1 MRLQK
6 IILALMLGLL
16 GTLPTMLLA
25 GSAEEQMV
33 KFLNNLT
40 TFKAGF
46 EQSVLDNQHRS
57 ATRTQGTFYLKKPG
71 RFRWDYSEPDAQ
83 QIIADGDNVW
93 LLEPDL
99 KQVSVQG
106 QESALQGTP
115 AMLLITGDPVDKH
128 FEVIDIGKSKGL
140 YWVELIPRSV
150 ESQFVRILLAFHREQ
165 LKRME
170 MTDQFG
176 QVSRFQFHDIVLNS
190 KLDDKLFVYERP
202 FDYDLYER

>member
-1 MRLQK
+1 
-6 IILALMLGLL
+6 MLGLL
-16 GTLPTMLLA
+16 GTLPTILFA
-25 GSAEEQMV
+25 GSAEQQMT
-33 KFLNNLT
+33 KFLSNLT

-46 EQSVLDNQHRS
+46 EQSVLDSQQRS

-106 QESALQGTP
+106 QKSALEGTP
-115 AMLLITGDPVDKH
+115 AMLLISGDPVDQH
-128 FEVIDIGKSKGL
+128 FETIDIGESKGF
-140 YWVELIPRSV
+140 YWVELIPRSI
-150 ESQFVRILLAFHREQ
+150 ESQFVRILLAFHQDQ
-165 LKRME
+165 LQRME

-176 QVSRFQFHDIVLNS
+176 QISRFQFHDIVLNS
-190 KLDDKLFVYERP
+190 KLDDKLFIYERP
-202 FDYDLYER
+202 LDYDLYER